1 MTRRALFTLALALAL
16 WAVAAPPAGGQLY
29 RWTNERGEVHF
40 TQGLES
46 VPEPHR
52 PGAKLLG
59 YPEWPPQSQ
68 AEPASPPAPAA
79 RRSAR
84 IPFVPGSPVLVDV
97 RINGGRS
104 LRLILDTGASMTVI
118 RPRAL
123 SALGVD
129 MTGARPAEVRGVT
142 GTSQARMVRLE
153 SLEVGTA
160 RAGPLWVLAHD
171 ASMPQ
176 GDGLLGR
183 DFLDRFTVTLDRQE
197 RVVILSER

>member
-1 MTRRALFTLALALAL
+1 
-16 WAVAAPPAGGQLY
+16 
-29 RWTNERGEVHF
+29 
-40 TQGLES
+40 
-46 VPEPHR
+46 
-52 PGAKLLG
+52 
-59 YPEWPPQSQ
+59 
-68 AEPASPPAPAA
+68 
-79 RRSAR
+79 
-84 IPFVPGSPVLVDV
+84 VPGSPVLVDV

-153 SLEVGTA
+153 SLEVGTVK
-160 RAGPLWVLAHD
+160 AGPLWVLAHD